1 MIKKILC
8 LLLLVNTAYA
18 QQVDTVYTDT
28 TITIAFINRCEGNI
42 DLPDTVE
49 KLMQDT
55 LNKVTIKLFHQ
66 GECILDNK
74 SWECLRLY
82 RATIVVRVFET
93 KPKRK
98 TNEKT
103 KS

>member
-8 LLLLVNTAYA
+8 LLLLVNNAYA

-28 TITIAFINRCEGNI
+28 TITIAFINRCEGPI
-42 DLPDTVE
+42 DLPDT
-49 KLMQDT
+49 
-55 LNKVTIKLFHQ
+55 IKQHMKMIDQEVRIHSLHK

-82 RATIVVRVFET
+82 KATVIVRTYET
-93 KPKRK
+93 KRK
-98 TNEKT
+98 KNEGDL
-103 KS
+103 

>member
-18 QQVDTVYTDT
+18 QQVDTVYSDT
-28 TITIAFINRCEGNI
+28 TITIAFINVCTGNI
-42 DLPDTVE
+42 DLPDTVTQ
-49 KLMQDT
+49 LMQDT
-55 LNKVTIKLFHQ
+55 SNKVTIKLFHE

-74 SWECLRLY
+74 SWGCLRIY
-82 RATIVVRVFET
+82 KATVTVRTYET

-98 TNEKT
+98 TDAEN
-103 KS
+103 